1 MEKQINEQVKALLQN
16 PDNLKVKKPFTRGS
30 DRSYMPTVQ
39 EFAELT
45 EKVSAHLPRYRKK
58 TVTQEQFARELDV
71 YCHDVLFDN
80 NIPCFCVK
88 LEDGQY
94 YDIIYKKVSLPIQR
108 IIMEKQVLHLTGKP
122 MSFTMMET
130 EPNETM
136 RKNFILL
143 KQYWDLRNQDGMKKK
158 LVTAQKSY
166 GDGGLLYYHDSKG
179 RIKSRIL
186 SFEDGYVLCPHNDKN
201 GDRILECVY
210 YTKDDIEYIDSYD
223 DTYMYRH
230 TNDLEMED
238 GTIGWRLHEPEPH
251 GFDEIPLITKRGDVA
266 WNEVQSGIEGY
277 EALYNIFLVVQKRFG
292 NGILYIKGKFKDQA
306 QKIAGS
312 IVLNDTSMDGNGD
325 AKFLTPPTPQ
335 NMIDTLQQ
343 QLDSI
348 QLGAK
353 TTFVL
358 PKDIKT
364 GGDIS
369 GLAVQL
375 TRELDIV
382 TAEQAVIE
390 YQNVADKM
398 VRLFKQGL
406 AKELVNSGENPNAIT
421 EFEELKIN
429 AKFEVWRPFNEYEY
443 NNMITVLT
451 GAGVLSKESGIELNT
466 LSKPDE
472 KQRVAKEAEEAEK
485 KALEIAQQT
494 ALNNE
499 DKKEDE
505 EENKQQESNKTEKR
519 EGNK

>member
-1 MEKQINEQVKALLQN
+1 MQEKINEQVQALLRN
-16 PDNLKVKKPFTRGS
+16 PDALREKKPFTRGA
-30 DRSYMPTVQ
+30 DRSYAPTVKD
-39 EFAELT
+39 FADLT

-58 TVTQEQFARELDV
+58 TVTQEQFARELDT
-71 YCHDVLFDN
+71 YCHDVLYDD
-80 NIPCFCVK
+80 NIPSFCVK
-88 LEDGQY
+88 LDDGNY
-94 YDIIYKKVSLPIQR
+94 YDVVYKKVALPIQK
-108 IIMEKQVLHLTGKP
+108 IIMEKQVLHLTGNP
-122 MSFTMMET
+122 MAFTMMDA
-130 EPNETM
+130 EPSDAM
-136 RKNFILL
+136 RKNFIKF

-166 GDGGLLYYHDSKG
+166 GDGGLLYYHDNKG

-201 GDRILECVY
+201 GDRILESVY
-210 YTKDDIEYIDSYD
+210 YIKDGIEYIDSYD
-223 DTYMYRH
+223 ERCMYRH
-230 TNDLEMED
+230 SNDLEAED
-238 GTIGWRLHEPEPH
+238 GTVGWRLHEPQEH

-266 WNEVQSGIEGY
+266 WNDVQTGIDGY
-277 EALYNIFLVVQKRFG
+277 EALYNIFLIVQKRFG
-292 NGILYIKGKFKDQA
+292 NGILYVKGKFKDQA

-312 IVLNDTSMDGNGD
+312 IVLNDVSMDGSGD

-335 NMIDTLQQ
+335 NMMDTLQQ
-343 QLDSI
+343 QLDTI

-364 GGDIS
+364 SGDIS

-382 TAEQAVIE
+382 NAEQAVIE
-390 YQNVADKM
+390 WQNVADKM

-406 AKELVNSGENPNAIT
+406 AKELVNIGENPNAVT

-429 AKFEVWRPFNEYEY
+429 AKFKVWRPFNEYEY
-443 NNMITVLT
+443 NNMVTVLT

-472 KQRVAKEAEEAEK
+472 KQRIAKEAEEAER
-485 KALEIAQQT
+485 KAIE
-494 ALNNE
+494 
-499 DKKEDE
+499 
-505 EENKQQESNKTEKR
+505 QQEATIKLQAEANKSKQTNME
-519 EGNK
+519 E